1 MKSNGVPPAA
11 GERKRGAAVPPDP
24 EVSAKAKRR
33 RFTAGVQAVDH
44 RAGRP
49 VRDTGRDRSSA
60 AARGAVQLASVG
72 VAEGG
77 AGRVAAGAGQEARP
91 EAFGREAGCE
101 EPAKARA

>member
-24 EVSAKAKRR
+24 EVSEGEAA
-33 RFTAGVQAVDH
+33 ALHGGVQAVDH

-49 VRDTGRDRSSA
+49 VRDTGRDRSA
-60 AARGAVQLASVG
+60 AQARGAVQLASVG

-101 EPAKARA
+101 EAAKARA

>member
-1 MKSNGVPPAA
+1 MEIERSPPCCGGEEARRGGPAGPGGFGEGEAA
-11 GERKRGAAVPPDP
+11 ALHG
-24 EVSAKAKRR
+24 
-33 RFTAGVQAVDH
+33 GVQAVDH

-91 EAFGREAGCE
+91 EAFGREAGFE